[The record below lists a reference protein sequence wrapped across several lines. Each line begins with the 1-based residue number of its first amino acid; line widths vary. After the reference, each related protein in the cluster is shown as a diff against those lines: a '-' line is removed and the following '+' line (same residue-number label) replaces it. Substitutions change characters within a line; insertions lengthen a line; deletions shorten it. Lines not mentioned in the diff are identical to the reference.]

1 MNLGIKMMT
10 FQYLE
15 QFKRNVLNW
24 SLDTQVKKYTFS
36 KSFFKVEPRT
46 SQSWAYVVD
55 PLTTSTVF
63 FFEKGWFELSSL
75 EPRNQIAY
83 NAAAAMWLERDY
95 AQLRLQLRWLAEASK
110 CIICEFFIPFNQQR
124 KL

>member
-24 SLDTQVKKYTFS
+24 SLDTQVKKYTFL

-46 SQSWAYVVD
+46 SQLWAYFVD

-63 FFEKGWFELSSL
+63 F
-75 EPRNQIAY
+75 I
-83 NAAAAMWLERDY
+83 
-95 AQLRLQLRWLAEASK
+95 
-110 CIICEFFIPFNQQR
+110 
-124 KL
+124 